1 MQKSLGGDSKKHR
14 RKRKDQAGGAP
25 ANAPT
30 APAAPM
36 HKSDSS
42 SSGSDS
48 SDSSSSS
55 SGSDSESDHE
65 GGPAGG
71 PTGVPGG
78 GGKHL
83 KTPANAPAMANNMS
97 NSNAASV
104 LKVRND
110 LMPQTAAAAGGIP
123 VNNANPHF
131 GNGVGGPAPVA
142 GKVFPLFLAYPTFV
156 KRSHTFVPLRVF
168 VVMQLT

>member
-25 ANAPT
+25 ANAP
-30 APAAPM
+30 APVNAPV

-65 GGPAGG
+65 GPAGG
-71 PTGVPGG
+71 PTGAVS
-78 GGKHL
+78 GKHL
-83 KTPANAPAMANNMS
+83 KTPASAPAMANNMA

-142 GKVFPLFLAYPTFV
+142 GKVLYPALNSRIFIPLDFLSITFLFSST
-156 KRSHTFVPLRVF
+156 RSII
-168 VVMQLT
+168 